1 MTRRLAVFLPL
12 PPLSALLLA
21 ALFALSV
28 GTIARA
34 DFQCAPDE
42 VLPDNAFPVVVFET
56 SMGTVEV
63 ELNRMR
69 APATVNN
76 FLAYAVEG
84 AYDNTI
90 FHRVIKD
97 FVVQG
102 GGFDEEW
109 NERPA
114 RDPVMNESGN
124 GLTNDA
130 WTIAMARF
138 DDPHSA
144 TNQFFF
150 NVADNNRALDPS
162 SRHWGYT
169 VFGIVVAG
177 QDVLQAIAAVDT
189 GYHAA
194 LDYQDVPVTPVKL
207 LKVSV
212 Q

>member
-1 MTRRLAVFLPL
+1 MLRPVF
-12 PPLSALLLA
+12 LLA
-21 ALFALSV
+21 ALLPMLAM
-28 GTIARA
+28 A
-34 DFQCAPDE
+34 DFEHAPE
-42 VLPDNAFPVVVFET
+42 PVLPDNPFPVVRFET
-56 SMGTVEV
+56 SMGVVEV

-69 APATVNN
+69 APANVNN
-76 FLAYAVEG
+76 FLRYALDG

-102 GGFDEEW
+102 GGFDEQWE
-109 NERPA
+109 ERPTRA
-114 RDPVMNESGN
+114 PVMNESGN
-124 GLTNDA
+124 GLSNMA

-138 DDPHSA
+138 SDPHSA

-150 NVADNNRALDPS
+150 NVADNQRALDPS
-162 SRHWGYT
+162 SRNWGYT
-169 VFGIVVAG
+169 VFG
-177 QDVLQAIAAVDT
+177 DVTGGREVLEAIAQVPT

-207 LKVSV
+207 LKVTV